1 MFLKD
6 KRGQST
12 LEYALLIAAIVAGL
26 VMMQI
31 YVKRGFG
38 GKMKGSADDVG
49 EQYDPVAFHSNYNT
63 IYGTQRQDTV
73 TNRVSRSELTE
84 IDTTNRVGVETVDAW
99 VADEALTRA
108 H

>member
-1 MFLKD
+1 MFLKG

-31 YVKRGFG
+31 YVKRGLG
-38 GKMKGSADDVG
+38 GKMKSSSDDIG

-63 IYGTQRQDTV
+63 VYGTERKDTV
-73 TNRVSRSELTE
+73 QNRVSRSELTE
-84 IDTTNRVGVETVDAW
+84 DDTTNRLGAETVDAW
-99 VADEALTRA
+99 VTGEDLNRV